1 MAILSFERAVN
12 VIKEEHQILKIR
24 VLKDGPEATDCY
36 LTFTGTTNYSKE
48 KFPDRAV
55 KSTKGDFY
63 VKNQSLTWA
72 AGDTEPKEVSVEIF
86 SDDETERAEM
96 FYVTLHSNH
105 SEIEIEKSYY
115 YIVEDI
121 RAFLSQTAI
130 ANNISMGEGMLL
142 TEGIN
147 TNFKCVSVD
156 TFGLVIPEEAN
167 VGPDV
172 TYVENELVCSLF
184 NNKLVHFTG
193 RINIV
198 GKYTK
203 EHKDNVQRWYEEH
216 GEEISPYRIITLSLP
231 FTNVSKYP
239 TAVTVSSP
247 YAEGFYRGTTDKV
260 INSLKAYIAPK
271 SNLLFFEVAVG
282 DYLTNLVALQND
294 FVLQSSLSGT
304 IYIDPNNVSLPT
316 PSKSDYH
323 YWT

>member
-1 MAILSFERAVN
+1 MSKLSLERAVN
-12 VIKEEHQILKIR
+12 IIQEEHQILKIR
-24 VLKDGPEATDCY
+24 VLKDGPEYTDCY
-36 LTFTGTTNYSKE
+36 LKFTATTNASKE
-48 KFPDRAV
+48 KYPDRAV

-105 SEIEIEKSYY
+105 SEIGIEKSYY

-142 TEGIN
+142 TQGIN

-198 GKYTK
+198 GKYTQ
-203 EHKDNVQRWYEEH
+203 EHKDNVQRWYEDH
-216 GEEISPYRIITLSLP
+216 GEEISRIRSV
-231 FTNVSKYP
+231 NWGKK
-239 TAVTVSSP
+239 
-247 YAEGFYRGTTDKV
+247 R
-260 INSLKAYIAPK
+260 K
-271 SNLLFFEVAVG
+271 STGSVV
-282 DYLTNLVALQND
+282 
-294 FVLQSSLSGT
+294 
-304 IYIDPNNVSLPT
+304 
-316 PSKSDYH
+316 
-323 YWT
+323 